1 MENSKDMVEG
11 RIAKSGVTGILR
23 GLKFI
28 LKSRLSALFC
38 AFFLVFFGGSVLYP
52 HAVQADVVV
61 NINKGVM
68 KRISIAI
75 SVFDPTYSVQK
86 SLISRVI
93 TDDLQSTYLFR
104 AIPEKAFMQNLMGVH
119 TRPQFANWRSINAQ
133 YLVNIEAYREKD
145 ESGDHI
151 TLQFHLYDVLS
162 QMLVG
167 RFSVTGSSMD
177 LRKMCHLAA
186 NSIYERI
193 TGERGYF
200 DTKFLYVAVNR
211 GARGS
216 KTYRLAI
223 MDQDGYNHQY
233 LTSGNSIVLTPRL
246 SPNGRECAYFT
257 YREKI
262 VNGRRVPISASIYR
276 YGLYTGRINLISHF
290 RGMSYAP
297 RYSPDGRKLIFS
309 LSSRGAS
316 SINVID
322 LETGEQKQL
331 TKGRCIDTS
340 PCYSPDGKHIVFNS
354 DRDGAQQLYVMDSD
368 GSNIRRLS
376 FSKGRY
382 ATPVW
387 SPRGDW
393 IAFTKFGNGGF
404 YIGVI
409 RPDGSGERMLAT
421 GNLVE
426 GPTWSPNGRV
436 VMYTSQDYAGRS
448 KLYSVD
454 VTGYNKREVP
464 TPAEGMDP
472 EWSARG
478 M

>member
-1 MENSKDMVEG
+1 MMLSSKNKD
-11 RIAKSGVTGILR
+11 
-23 GLKFI
+23 GLAA
-28 LKSRLSALFC
+28 RLIKKAAYCCC
-38 AFFLVFFGGSVLYP
+38 ATSFLLLAGSVSLAP
-52 HAVQADVVV
+52 GTIDADVVV

-75 SVFDPTYSVQK
+75 SIFDPDSSALK
-86 SLISRVI
+86 SQVNRII
-93 TDDLQSTYLFR
+93 TDDLQNTYLFR
-104 AIPEKAFMQNLMGVH
+104 AIPEKAFMQTLRGLKVQ
-119 TRPQFANWRSINAQ
+119 PQFANWKSINAQ
-133 YLVNIEAYREKD
+133 YLVNVEVRRTGPD
-145 ESGDHI
+145 QV
-151 TLQFHLYDVLS
+151 TLQFYLYDVLS

-167 RFSVTGSSMD
+167 RFSVTGRSAD
-177 LRKMCHLAA
+177 LRKMAHLAA

-211 GARGS
+211 GTRGT
-216 KTYRLAI
+216 KTHRLAI

-233 LTSGNSIVLTPRL
+233 LTSGNSIVLTPRF
-246 SPNGRECAYFT
+246 SPNGRECAFFT
-257 YREKI
+257 YRERI
-262 VNGRRVPISASIYR
+262 VNGRRVPLSASVYR
-276 YGLYTGRINLISHF
+276 YNLYTGRVALIANF
-290 RGMSYAP
+290 KGMSYAP

-309 LSSRGAS
+309 LSSRGSS

-322 LETGEQKQL
+322 LETGRRRQL
-331 TKGRCIDTS
+331 TGGRCIDTS

-354 DRDGAQQLYVMDSD
+354 DRDGTQQLYIMDAD
-368 GSNIRRLS
+368 GSNVRRLT
-376 FSKGRY
+376 FSRGRY

-393 IAFTKFGNGGF
+393 IAFTKFGVGGF

-409 RPDGSGERMLAT
+409 RPDGSGERMLAA

-436 VMYTSQDYAGRS
+436 VMYTNQDYRGRS

-454 VTGYNKREVP
+454 ITGYNKREVR

-472 EWSARG
+472 EWSMRE